1 MSLINFS
8 SLRYSLPIFFSFYI
22 FIFQLYIFFIPNV
35 SFSKTTV
42 FYLFAYV
49 VLSVVFYSLFDFTFM
64 EIGERFNGFTGSP
77 TTYAAIMAIIYILA
91 DRYLNHNFYTRLLL
105 YLVIFIL
112 VLLSKTRLV
121 LLFMIVYPVL
131 FYIINKKAYSYSV
144 VFVGTFLVLYFV
156 YPIYTIIADIFPE
169 LITMRYDDNRDAS
182 FGLRIYL
189 YNILQTD
196 FLNGSIWEMLFG
208 KGNEYSRLLVY
219 ERFSQD
225 LFPHNDFIRIIIDW
239 GIIGGGAFFYFLYRL
254 SKRNLTA
261 LFISILYL
269 ILFYSNMIFNLYI
282 ISILIIISLEQKTKL
297 R

>member
-1 MSLINFS
+1 
-8 SLRYSLPIFFSFYI
+8 
-22 FIFQLYIFFIPNV
+22 
-35 SFSKTTV
+35 
-42 FYLFAYV
+42 
-49 VLSVVFYSLFDFTFM
+49 
-64 EIGERFNGFTGSP
+64 
-77 TTYAAIMAIIYILA
+77 
-91 DRYLNHNFYTRLLL
+91 
-105 YLVIFIL
+105 
-112 VLLSKTRLV
+112 
-121 LLFMIVYPVL
+121 
-131 FYIINKKAYSYSV
+131 
-144 VFVGTFLVLYFV
+144 
-156 YPIYTIIADIFPE
+156 
-169 LITMRYDDNRDAS
+169 
-182 FGLRIYL
+182 
-189 YNILQTD
+189 ILQTD

-261 LFISILYL
+261 LFISILYM